1 MCDVSVSHFH
11 EFGWWMQIVII
22 SNEDVKKE
30 FISDVGEDIL
40 PEEYGGREKLVA
52 IQDVEVIQIV
62 QFHDPDHWK

>member
-1 MCDVSVSHFH
+1 
-11 EFGWWMQIVII
+11 MQIVII
-22 SNEDVKKE
+22 SNEDEKKE